1 MANIT
6 LDTTTAN
13 YQQLL
18 TAQGLIAD
26 AVRPRL
32 RMVKLLIDRGEQV
45 KARRLIDRDPLLK
58 RELRKAKAFQ
68 DFVGDLL

>member
-6 LDTTTAN
+6 LATTTAN

-18 TAQGLIAD
+18 TAQGLISD
-26 AVRPRL
+26 AIRPRL
-32 RMVKLLIDRGEQV
+32 EMVKLLIDRGEHR

-58 RELRKAKAFQ
+58 RELRKARAFM
-68 DFVGDLL
+68 DFVGDDL

>member
-1 MANIT
+1 MASIT

-32 RMVKLLIDRGEQV
+32 RMVKLLIDRGEHV
-45 KARRLIDRDPLLK
+45 KARRLIQRDPLLK
-58 RELRKAKAFQ
+58 NELRKARAFL
-68 DFVGDLL
+68 DFVSELL